1 MAAKHLL
8 LDDLHLQVAQ
18 RLAIRFSGHLV
29 FVTLNNTRDGFLGH
43 QVRCFKSSFLPV
55 LPTTPGLCKQD
66 QTRIV
71 QLIHRPVNPSSFYPG
86 AILRVSEYISI
97 SCSIIEYWL
106 LVWSIFYFSIY
117 WE

>member
-43 QVRCFKSSFLPV
+43 QVRFFKSSFLPV
-55 LPTTPGLCKQD
+55 LPTTPGLCKQELSNSSTGLSFL
-66 QTRIV
+66 QVSI
-71 QLIHRPVNPSSFYPG
+71 PEPS
-86 AILRVSEYISI
+86 
-97 SCSIIEYWL
+97 
-106 LVWSIFYFSIY
+106 
-117 WE
+117 